1 MGLCLEQNGN
11 VNARPHVQ
19 WQSITSAFHFKTTSH
34 TEIIGN
40 VQGSND
46 EGSNEM
52 SKKEQNVLW
61 EQRLL
66 IFHY

>member
-1 MGLCLEQNGN
+1 MGLCLEPNGN

-19 WQSITSAFHFKTTSH
+19 WQSIKSAFHFKTH
-34 TEIIGN
+34 TEMIGN

-52 SKKEQNVLW
+52 PKK